1 MKNLTVGQKIG
12 GGFVLL
18 ILITAV
24 LGTVAAVT
32 MRTVRTQASHMSTEF
47 VPEARLGAAL
57 EEAVAHTQLATRSYG
72 FTADAKYLKE
82 IHHGI
87 EEIEKHFA
95 DARKL
100 SEAYPDLTKLRDLLQ
115 RIQAALQA
123 FKSAVN
129 ETEARNRTLLA
140 SRETLDAAATTFI
153 TNIDK
158 IISAQHEHLV
168 AEVKEFATTG
178 KLLER
183 RRKIALTNEIRG
195 EGNAA
200 RIAVFKAQA
209 LRSPPVIS
217 EGLAVFEEME
227 PRFKE
232 LRGLLKVPVDIE
244 ELEQAYQ
251 AAQTYRTQ
259 MQEIQ
264 AGLAALEVIGRKRAE
279 AGESLL
285 KLAAETAAA
294 GMSRTI
300 QAADEAST
308 DLNRASWLVQTM
320 LAIAVVVG
328 VVVALIIIRG
338 ITRTLRQT
346 ADSLGAGAEQI
357 VAAAGQVSSSSQS
370 LAEGASQQAASLE
383 ETSASIEEMTGM
395 TRRNADSAEQAK
407 AIAQSARNSAD
418 QSAASIGRLNTA
430 MNELKGSSAEVA
442 KIVKT
447 IDEIAFQTNILALNA
462 AVEAARAGEAG
473 AGFAVVAEEVRSLAQ
488 RSAQAAKETAA
499 KIENAQSKSE
509 EGARISHEVTESLS
523 GIIEQVRQ
531 LNGIVNEIAQAS
543 KEQSQG
549 IDQVNQAVTR
559 IDKITQSNAAGAE
572 ESASAAEELNAQAT
586 ELNQLVG
593 NLLAL
598 VGGNR
603 AGAPAVR
610 PRSAAAPQGSSA
622 LTVAPRINR
631 KGPSDTTLPAGSAP
645 ARAEE
650 AAELSFR

>member
-12 GGFVLL
+12 GGFGLL
-18 ILITAV
+18 ILIAAV
-24 LGTVAAVT
+24 LGTVSAVT
-32 MRTVRTQASHMSTEF
+32 MRTVRTHASHMSTEF

-72 FTADAKYLKE
+72 FTADVKYLKE

-87 EEIEKHFA
+87 EEIETHFA
-95 DARKL
+95 AGKKL
-100 SEAYPDLTKLRDLLQ
+100 VDSYPDLVKLRALLG

-123 FKSAVN
+123 FKSAVS
-129 ETEARNRTLLA
+129 ETDARNRMLVS
-140 SRETLDAAATTFI
+140 SRETLDKAATTFLA
-153 TNIDK
+153 NIDH
-158 IISAQHEHLV
+158 IIQTQHQKLV
-168 AEVKEFATTG
+168 EEVKEFAPAA

-200 RIAVFKAQA
+200 RISVFKAQA
-209 LRSPPVIS
+209 LRSPQVIS

-227 PRFKE
+227 SRFKE
-232 LRGLLKVPVDIE
+232 LRGLLKVPSDLE
-244 ELEQAYQ
+244 ELDRAHQ
-251 AAQTYRTQ
+251 AAMTYRTQ

-264 AGLAALEVIGRKRAE
+264 GTLITLEEVGGKRAE

-285 KLAAETAAA
+285 KLAAETATA
-294 GMSRTI
+294 GMSRIT
-300 QAADEAST
+300 QAADEASAQ
-308 DLNRASWLVQTM
+308 LNRASWTVQTM
-320 LAIAVVVG
+320 LGTAVVVG
-328 VVVALIIIRG
+328 IAVALVIIRG

-357 VAAAGQVSSSSQS
+357 VAAAGQVSGSSQS
-370 LAEGASQQAASLE
+370 LAEGASDQAASLE

-395 TRRNADSAEQAK
+395 TRRNAESAEQAN
-407 AIAQSARNSAD
+407 AIAEAARTSAD
-418 QSAASIGRLNTA
+418 QSAASIARLNTA
-430 MNELKGSSAEVA
+430 MTELKGSSAEVA
-442 KIVKT
+442 KIVRT

-488 RSAQAAKETAA
+488 RSAQAAKETAV
-499 KIENAQSKSE
+499 KIENAHAKSE

-523 GIIEQVRQ
+523 AIIAQVRR
-531 LNGIVNEIAQAS
+531 LNGIVGEIAQAS

-559 IDKITQSNAAGAE
+559 IDTITQSNAAGAE
-572 ESASAAEELNAQAT
+572 ESASAAEELNAQAS

-598 VGGNR
+598 VGR
-603 AGAPAVR
+603 SRTIAPASG
-610 PRSAAAPQGSSA
+610 PRHAAVSRESSKPAVTPQRA
-622 LTVAPRINR
+622 R
-631 KGPSDTTLPAGSAP
+631 KARTDTASTRHPVP
-645 ARAEE
+645 VRAED
-650 AAELSFR
+650 AELAFR